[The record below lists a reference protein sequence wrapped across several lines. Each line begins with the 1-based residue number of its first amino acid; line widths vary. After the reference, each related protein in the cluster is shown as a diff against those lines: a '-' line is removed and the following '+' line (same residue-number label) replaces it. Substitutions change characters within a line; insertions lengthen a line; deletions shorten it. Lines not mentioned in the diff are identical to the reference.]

1 MFDNIDND
9 IDDEIG
15 KCGKRST
22 RPEKEVHSKR
32 QFGIVEMKYILISM
46 FGLVIFLRFE
56 FTIK

>member
-22 RPEKEVHSKR
+22 RPEKKVNRKR
-32 QFGIVEMKYILISM
+32 QLEL
-46 FGLVIFLRFE
+46 
-56 FTIK
+56 